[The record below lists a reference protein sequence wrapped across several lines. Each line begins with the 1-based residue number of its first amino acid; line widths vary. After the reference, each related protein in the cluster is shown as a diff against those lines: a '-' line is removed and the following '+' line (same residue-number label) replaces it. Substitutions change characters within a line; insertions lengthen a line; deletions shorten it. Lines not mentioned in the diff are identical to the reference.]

1 MKQREAFLT
10 SMKEALIAK
19 RDELIS
25 LLGKINQG
33 NKAASQIKD
42 LADEASST
50 VMDRLQSSLQET
62 EVREIKL
69 IEEALVRIDKGEYG
83 ICLDCGEEI
92 SPKRLEYSP
101 YAARCI
107 TCQELLEG

>member
-1 MKQREAFLT
+1 
-10 SMKEALIAK
+10 MKEALIAK
-19 RDELIS
+19 RDELVS
-25 LLGKINQG
+25 MLGKINQG
-33 NKAASQIKD
+33 SEPGAQIKD

-62 EVREIKL
+62 EVREIKQ